1 MSDSRREFVAK
12 IVVFDSG
19 LGSLSIIKAIQSIS
33 KADIIYFADQ
43 QNFPY
48 GNKSQAQLDS
58 IIKKSIKTL
67 QAQFY
72 PDVLVMASNTPSL
85 MLNLSSK
92 KIIGVK
98 PPLNEAHNI
107 SKSKKIGILGTK
119 SAIKSKGLSK
129 HIKEKNFS
137 KSYKIFKINGSELVD
152 LVESGKFITNKQFCK
167 KIIKKI
173 LNDIVSKNS
182 IDTITLSSTHLI
194 FLKSLL
200 ENEFPNVQFIDPSY
214 IVAEKVFKIIKNNQS
229 KRNSLKIFTS
239 GNPIKIK
246 KNLVKLKIKNKVSFL
261 SI

>member
-1 MSDSRREFVAK
+1 MSGFCLEFVAK

-33 KADIIYFADQ
+33 KTDIIYFADQ

-48 GNKSQAQLDS
+48 GHKSHAQLNS
-58 IIKKSIKTL
+58 IIKKSIITL
-67 QAQFY
+67 QTQFT

-92 KIIGVK
+92 KVIGVK
-98 PPLNEAHNI
+98 PPLNEAHKI
-107 SKSKKIGILGTK
+107 SKSKRIGILGTK
-119 SAIKSKGLSK
+119 SAIMSKGLSK
-129 HIKEKNFS
+129 YIKERKFS
-137 KSYKIFKINGSELVD
+137 KSYKFFKINGSELVD
-152 LVESGKFITNKQFCK
+152 LVESGKFITNKQYCK

-173 LNDIVSKNS
+173 LNDVISKNS
-182 IDTITLSSTHLI
+182 IDTITLSSTHLP

-200 ENEFPNVQFIDPSY
+200 DKEFPNVQFIDPGN
-214 IVAEKVFKIIKNNQS
+214 IVAQKVFKMIKNNQS

-239 GNPIKIK
+239 GNPTNL
-246 KNLVKLKIKNKVSFL
+246 KNNLIKLKIRNRVSFL